1 MGSLG
6 PDGPLGPTGPAGPG
20 PLAPDGDYHALL
32 GLDRDADEAE
42 IRGRITAE
50 RRKWRRRTTAPD
62 IDARQEAERWMQA
75 LDAAERALLSGLPS
89 STAHGA
95 SSAPHA
101 AEATEPPETPPSGSR
116 PGPPPVAP
124 AAREWLV
131 RAVEQLKSGQSDLA
145 IFTARRAVDED
156 PENAY
161 AWSVLADAA
170 ARSDDSPT
178 AQAAIE
184 RALALEP
191 ESAHLHAERGW
202 ILDRGGNPNRAVA
215 AYRTAAELDPS
226 RIDYRVRIVTA
237 LLRAGRVDEAVRE
250 GEDAYRAR
258 PDDGDVR
265 TALGT
270 ALAERAV
277 AAQHEL
283 QDGRLVIASDAQ
295 AGYVLALAS
304 RGISVR
310 PADPAVL
317 EDLEQ
322 QREYARRARRRR
334 FSSNAF
340 RRNWRWPV
348 GLGLLL
354 VAGCCCAPNI
364 YRASQ
369 GGDLVQQAFAVG
381 VLIVVLT
388 FLGAL
393 VFTCFEPVY
402 KRNAALIA
410 ETVPRRVGR
419 GPGDRDTGGQGK
431 NPGAGGGSFAL
442 EPGNPTSDTDGQDAP
457 DAGGAMPG
465 RRGGGRRGP
474 RWRNRGGG
482 AGGTT

>member
-6 PDGPLGPTGPAGPG
+6 PDGPAGPG
-20 PLAPDGDYHALL
+20 PLAPDGDYLALL
-32 GLDRDADEAE
+32 GLDRSADPAT
-42 IRGRITAE
+42 IRQRITAE

-62 IDARQEAERWMQA
+62 INARQEAERWMAA
-75 LDAAERALLSGLPS
+75 LDLAERTLLGGESPRRVPPPDDPDANTG
-89 STAHGA
+89 
-95 SSAPHA
+95 APHA
-101 AEATEPPETPPSGSR
+101 SAATEPPETPPAGDQ

-156 PENAY
+156 PQNAY

-170 ARSDDSPT
+170 ARSDDTET
-178 AQAAIE
+178 AQSAIE

-191 ESAHLHAERGW
+191 DSAHLHAERGW
-202 ILDRGGNPNRAVA
+202 ILDRGGRPERAVA
-215 AYRTAAELDPS
+215 AYRTAAELDPE

-250 GEDAYRAR
+250 GEDAYRTR

-283 QDGRLVIASDAQ
+283 EDGRLVISSEAQ
-295 AGYVLALAS
+295 ASYVYALAS
-304 RGISVR
+304 RGISIR
-310 PADPAVL
+310 PADPAVR

-322 QREYARRARRRR
+322 QREYSRRARRRK
-334 FSSNAF
+334 FSPNAF

-348 GLGLLL
+348 GIGLLA
-354 VAGCCCAPNI
+354 VSGCCCAPNI
-364 YRASQ
+364 WRASQ
-369 GGDLVQQAFAVG
+369 SGDIVQQSFAVG
-381 VLIVVLT
+381 LLIVVLT

-393 VFTCFEPVY
+393 LYTCYEPVY
-402 KRNAALIA
+402 RRNAALIA
-410 ETVPRRVGR
+410 RTVPRRVGR
-419 GPGDRDTGGQGK
+419 GPGDRSDGK
-431 NPGAGGGSFAL
+431 APADGKGSFRPEAGD
-442 EPGNPTSDTDGQDAP
+442 EGPAP
-457 DAGGAMPG
+457 AGEERSKG
-465 RRGGGRRGP
+465 RRVL
-474 RWRNRGGG
+474 RWPGRGGG
-482 AGGTT
+482 ATS

>member
-1 MGSLG
+1 MGSPG
-6 PDGPLGPTGPAGPG
+6 PDGPSGPG
-20 PLAPDGDYHALL
+20 PLAPDGDHHALL
-32 GLDRDADEAE
+32 GLDRTADETT
-42 IRGRITAE
+42 IRQRITAE

-62 IDARQEAERWMQA
+62 INARQEAERWMQA
-75 LDAAERALLSGLPS
+75 LDAAERALLAGPPS
-89 STAHGA
+89 KTAHGA

-101 AEATEPPETPPSGSR
+101 AEATEPPQTSPVQTPPADAR

-156 PENAY
+156 PQNAY

-170 ARSDDSPT
+170 ARSEDSET
-178 AQAAIE
+178 AQSAIE
-184 RALALEP
+184 RALSLEP

-202 ILDRGGNPNRAVA
+202 ILDRGGRPDRAVA

-250 GEDAYRAR
+250 AEEAYRAR

-270 ALAERAV
+270 SLAERAV

-283 QDGRLVIASDAQ
+283 ADGRLVIASEAQ
-295 AGYVLALAS
+295 ANYVLALAN

-334 FSSNAF
+334 FSRNAF
-340 RRNWRWPV
+340 RRNWRWPI

-354 VAGCCCAPNI
+354 VSGCCCAPNI

-369 GGDLVQQAFAVG
+369 GGDLVQRSFAVG
-381 VLIVVLT
+381 VLIALLT
-388 FLGAL
+388 FVGAL
-393 VFTCFEPVY
+393 LYTCYEPVH

-419 GPGDRDTGGQGK
+419 GPGDRG
-431 NPGAGGGSFAL
+431 PGSDGTPGNRARGGSFAL
-442 EPGNPTSDTDGQDAP
+442 EPGNPASGASDPDPA
-457 DAGGAMPG
+457 DAGPT
-465 RRGGGRRGP
+465 RGRGP
-474 RWRNRGGG
+474 RWRKRGGG
-482 AGGTT
+482 TA

>member
-6 PDGPLGPTGPAGPG
+6 SDGPTGPGP
-20 PLAPDGDYHALL
+20 AADGDHHALL
-32 GLDRDADEAE
+32 GLDRNADEAT
-42 IRGRITAE
+42 IRQRITTE

-62 IDARQEAERWMQA
+62 INARQEAERWMQA
-75 LDAAERALLSGLPS
+75 LDAAERALLPAGPPS
-89 STAHGA
+89 TSAHGA

-101 AEATEPPETPPSGSR
+101 AEATEPPETPPAAQR

-131 RAVEQLKSGQSDLA
+131 RAVEQLKGGQSDLA

-156 PENAY
+156 PQNAY

-170 ARSDDSPT
+170 ARSDDSET
-178 AQAAIE
+178 ANSAIE

-202 ILDRGGNPNRAVA
+202 ILDRGGRPERAVA

-237 LLRAGRVDEAVRE
+237 LLRAGRVDEAVRDA
-250 GEDAYRAR
+250 EDAYRLR

-283 QDGRLVIASDAQ
+283 PDGRLVIASEAQ
-295 AGYVLALAS
+295 ASYVLALAS

-334 FSSNAF
+334 FSPNAF

-354 VAGCCCAPNI
+354 VSGCCCAPNI

-369 GGDLVQQAFAVG
+369 TGDLVQQAFAVG

-388 FLGAL
+388 FVGAL
-393 VFTCFEPVY
+393 LYTCYEPVY

-419 GPGDRDTGGQGK
+419 GPGDRQGGGK
-431 NPGAGGGSFAL
+431 GREGGAGGGSFRP
-442 EPGNPTSDTDGQDAP
+442 EPGDPAPRTDDTGIP
-457 DAGGAMPG
+457 ESRGKG
-465 RRGGGRRGP
+465 RRGL
-474 RWRNRGGG
+474 RWPSRGGG
-482 AGGTT
+482 AGGMA

>member
-6 PDGPLGPTGPAGPG
+6 SDGQIGPG
-20 PLAPDGDYHALL
+20 PSAPDGDYHALL
-32 GLDRDADEAE
+32 GLDRNADEAT
-42 IRGRITAE
+42 IRQRITTE

-75 LDAAERALLSGLPS
+75 LDAAERALLSSGPPS
-89 STAHGA
+89 TSAHGA

-101 AEATEPPETPPSGSR
+101 AEATEPPETPPAGKR

-131 RAVEQLKSGQSDLA
+131 RAVEQLKNGQSDLA

-156 PENAY
+156 PQNAY

-170 ARSDDSPT
+170 ARSDDSET
-178 AQAAIE
+178 AQSAIE

-202 ILDRGGNPNRAVA
+202 ILDRGGRPDRAVA

-250 GEDAYRAR
+250 AEDAYRAR

-283 QDGRLVIASDAQ
+283 ADGRLVIASEAQ
-295 AGYVLALAS
+295 ASYVLALAS

-334 FSSNAF
+334 FSPNAF

-354 VAGCCCAPNI
+354 VSGCCCAPNI
-364 YRASQ
+364 YRASRT
-369 GGDLVQQAFAVG
+369 GDLVQQAFAGG

-388 FLGAL
+388 FVGAL
-393 VFTCFEPVY
+393 LYTCFEPVY

-419 GPGDRDTGGQGK
+419 GPGDR
-431 NPGAGGGSFAL
+431 
-442 EPGNPTSDTDGQDAP
+442 
-457 DAGGAMPG
+457 AGGAKDRSGNGDGSFRPEPG
-465 RRGGGRRGP
+465 DPTTGPGVPDRKEKGRRGP
-474 RWRNRGGG
+474 RWPGRGGG
-482 AGGTT
+482 AGGLA